1 MLSLRLTPISCKVRL
16 ASALFRLPQSL
27 NWITQVS
34 EFCDISAL
42 ESNHNDNST
51 APPPP
56 VAAAAAAP
64 ASAPA
69 FSRLTVIAT
78 GSDLVVDL
86 PPVARLRPAPLKA
99 TSAASQVV
107 LDLEHVHFSTV
118 FMSPRP
124 PVQQYSASLNT
135 VRLMCARSS
144 PPYSA
149 ATESN
154 FVELLSLPREKA
166 VVAKVT
172 VDSELGAVAVS
183 VAVNEIVTSFCADSL
198 ATFQVNLN
206 NQQFL

>member
-1 MLSLRLTPISCKVRL
+1 MLSLRLTPMSCKVRL

-27 NWITQVS
+27 HWITQVS
-34 EFCDISAL
+34 EFCDLCAL
-42 ESNHNDNST
+42 ELNHNDNST
-51 APPPP
+51 ASPPP
-56 VAAAAAAP
+56 VLAAAP
-64 ASAPA
+64 APVPA

-78 GSDLVVDL
+78 GSDLVLDL
-86 PPVARLRPAPLKA
+86 PTATRLRAPPLKA
-99 TSAASQVV
+99 TSAASQMV

-118 FMSPRP
+118 LMSPRP
-124 PVQQYSASLNT
+124 PVQQYSASFNT

-144 PPYSA
+144 PPYSP

-172 VDSELGAVAVS
+172 VDSELGAVGVR

-198 ATFQVNLN
+198 ATFQVKWN
-206 NQQFL
+206 NQQCL